1 VDGPA
6 EEQLDIDPRL
16 LEGFA
21 LFREAGPG
29 PDGPL
34 DMDESKRVDQLRAMV
49 LSGRIPP
56 LTARG
61 LVFDQVRKVALSPSR
76 TMLAIP
82 GKAGLHV
89 VVRDSDDGVSHGSG
103 SKIAGRIQGR
113 PMMSIGPSLIGFA
126 VDGVEHQAVEF
137 RDGTIGQA
145 EVRHNT
151 YCIDDPSWAPH
162 GSTAP
167 VRRSARS

>member
-126 VDGVEHQAVEF
+126 VRPKCVTTPIASTTRVGHRTGPRLRFVAPRAADHSLHEQSLM
-137 RDGTIGQA
+137 IGA
-145 EVRHNT
+145 I
-151 YCIDDPSWAPH
+151 C
-162 GSTAP
+162 
-167 VRRSARS
+167 